1 MSLGVREKA
10 ARALEALK
18 TPLVAKRKRAQFGT
32 SEKMESLFS
41 FKKKQKRGKQPL
53 ATKLQYAWKHRLV
66 CLAYCDQTKIPT
78 CDFEK
83 DELMEAGLGEKEV
96 EFGSYD
102 MGFTEIKEV
111 LYEEFPRLQEGGGFQ
126 LLKCTA
132 NSRVLEPL
140 SKTVYTSLKIL
151 RQRVGQGRTYI
162 RPLQRNLDLTPIFK
176 ITDAVSDIA
185 CYTINNCS
193 LDAAAYIMHH

>member
-1 MSLGVREKA
+1 MTHLKKWNHFLASERSRSEVNDHLLRNCNTPGSI
-10 ARALEALK
+10 ALFVWLIAI
-18 TPLVAKRKRAQFGT
+18 
-32 SEKMESLFS
+32 
-41 FKKKQKRGKQPL
+41 KKN
-53 ATKLQYAWKHRLV
+53 
-66 CLAYCDQTKIPT
+66 PT

-83 DELMEAGLGEKEV
+83 DELVEAGLGEKEV

-111 LYEEFPRLQEGGGFQ
+111 LCEEFLRLREGGGFQ
-126 LLKCTA
+126 LLKCAA

-162 RPLQRNLDLTPIFK
+162 HSLQHNLNLTPIFK
-176 ITDAVSDIA
+176 ITDAVSDVLY
-185 CYTINNCS
+185 YTIK
-193 LDAAAYIMHH
+193 